1 MSLASLVIRHGRAAA
16 VVALALVVAGGMA
29 AVSLP
34 SSIYPPLEFPRIVV
48 IAKSGTL
55 PSQSMTL
62 TVTRPLEQA
71 VMEVPG
77 IRRVR
82 SRSIRGAAEISAQ
95 FAPST
100 DMLLALQQVQNRVAE
115 VRGELPAD
123 TVLTVE
129 RLTPAVFPVLIL
141 SMTGNLPT
149 AELNDLASY
158 VVKPDLARVPGTGQ
172 IEVLASD
179 TREVHVVIDP
189 GKLAAAGLTVTDVAE
204 ALRAQNLVRPVGRFE
219 EGGQQHL
226 ALASGLW
233 KNLDDIAQA
242 PVIVKDGATIRVADV
257 GRVMPGSPDRTLL
270 VTGNGRDAVS
280 ISISQQIGANILSVK
295 EGVDAT
301 LASLLRALPGGI
313 RITKVYDLADFVR
326 ASITNV
332 RDAIL
337 IGGLLAVV
345 VLLVFLRDLRLTLIA
360 ALTLPLA
367 IVPTFAFLWLFGGSI
382 NLMSMGGLAI
392 AIGLVIDDAVVV
404 VENIH
409 RQASRGVDA
418 VADAVSQIM
427 APLVSSTLTTVVVF
441 APLGLLSGVVGQFF
455 RALSLSLSAA
465 VLVSLA
471 LSVSIV
477 PLLARWAVRRR
488 ESSGH
493 EAAPAAGALD
503 RMYGRGLHQMVTRPV
518 LAVLVALALAG
529 GTAAAFMAVGTGFL
543 PPADEG
549 GFVVDYLTPAGSALG
564 ETDRQVRAM
573 EAVIAKT
580 PDVAAYSRRT
590 GSELGLFA
598 TAQNSGDILV
608 RLKPRSER
616 QHTSEEV
623 IAAMRPELQR
633 AAPLAEIEFV
643 QLLQDMLGDLEG
655 SPTPIEVKIFGD
667 DTAVLEELSGPVAA
681 LLEKIDGVVD
691 VVGMQRGNP
700 ETTWTVDPVA
710 AGRLGLTV
718 EQAAAQMSAAW
729 LGEVATNLRLFDR
742 RVPVRVRLPDAV
754 RFDTAH
760 LADTLLRTPGGA
772 LVPVSRL
779 AHAERANGQA
789 ELLRENLRGMAL
801 VSGRLEGRDLGSA
814 VAEVRATLE
823 AMTLPVGYTF
833 EIGGQYE
840 SQRTAFRELLAV
852 FGLGAVLVFTILV
865 VHFMAWTPALLILLA
880 APLSLGGALLL
891 LRLTG
896 ADLNVSS
903 AMGLILLV
911 GLVVKNGIMLLDLS
925 ESLHA
930 QGEPFETAIA
940 HAGAI
945 RLRPILMTTLCTLF
959 GLLPLALG
967 LGPGA
972 DLQKPLALAVIG
984 GLALSTPVTLL
995 VVPGLYAVFTRR
1007 PRTALPS

>member
-1 MSLASLVIRHGRAAA
+1 MNAAALLLRHGRAAA
-16 VVALALVVAGGMA
+16 LISVALVVAGAIA
-29 AVSLP
+29 AGSLP

-62 TVTRPLEQA
+62 TVTRPIEQA
-71 VMEVPG
+71 VMAVPG
-77 IRRVR
+77 VRRVR

-95 FAPST
+95 FDPST
-100 DMLLALQQVQNRVAE
+100 DMVVALQQVQNRVSE
-115 VRGELPAD
+115 IRGELPGDA
-123 TVLTVE
+123 VLTVE
-129 RLTPAVFPVLIL
+129 RLTPAVFPVFIL

-149 AELNDLASY
+149 ADLNDLATY
-158 VVKPDLARVPGTGQ
+158 VVKPELARVPGAGQ

-179 TREVHVVIDP
+179 TREVEVILDP
-189 GKLAAAGLTVTDVAE
+189 ARLTAASLTVTDVAE

-219 EGGQQHL
+219 ESGQQHL

-233 KNLDDIAQA
+233 KSTDEIGAA
-242 PVIVKDGATIRVADV
+242 PILVKSGATIRVADL
-257 GRVMPGSPDRTLL
+257 GRVVPGSPDRTLL
-270 VTGNGRDAVS
+270 ITGNGRDAVS
-280 ISISQQIGANILSVK
+280 ISISQQLGANILAVK
-295 EGVDAT
+295 EGVDAALT
-301 LASLLRALPGGI
+301 SVSRALPGGI
-313 RITKVYDLADFVR
+313 RITKVYDLAEFVS
-326 ASITNV
+326 ASIDNV

-337 IGGLLAVV
+337 IGGFLAIV
-345 VLLVFLRDLRLTLIA
+345 VLLAFLRDLRLTLIA
-360 ALTLPLA
+360 ALTLPMA
-367 IVPTFAFLWLFGGSI
+367 IVPTFVFMRVFGGSI

-409 RQASRGVDA
+409 RRASRSADA
-418 VADAVSQIM
+418 VAEAVSQLM
-427 APLVSSTLTTVVVF
+427 KPLVSSTLTTVVVF

-455 RALSLSLSAA
+455 QALSLSLSVA
-465 VLVSLA
+465 VLVSLG
-471 LSVSIV
+471 LSVSVV
-477 PLLARWAVRRR
+477 PLLARWALGRP
-488 ESSGH
+488 GPPAP
-493 EAAPAAGALD
+493 EAAPGTLVRLYVRWLQA
-503 RMYGRGLHQMVTRPV
+503 MVARPV
-518 LAVLVALALAG
+518 LAVAVTLLLASATVGL
-529 GTAAAFMAVGTGFL
+529 FLSIGTGFL

-573 EAVIAKT
+573 EQVIAAT
-580 PDVAAYSRRT
+580 PEVAAYSRRT

-598 TAQNSGDILV
+598 TAQNTGDILV
-608 RLKPRSER
+608 RLKPRADRDLSSED
-616 QHTSEEV
+616 V
-623 IAAMRPELQR
+623 IAALRPKLQH

-667 DTAVLEELSGPVAA
+667 DIAVLESLAGPVEEI
-681 LLEKIDGVVD
+681 LEKVEGVVD

-700 ETTWTVDPVA
+700 ELTWTIDPVA
-710 AGRLGLTV
+710 AGRVGLTV
-718 EQAAAQMSAAW
+718 EQVSAQMSAAW
-729 LGEVATNLRLFDR
+729 LGDVATDLRLFDR

-754 RFDTAH
+754 RFDVAR
-760 LADTLLRTPGGA
+760 LPDTLLRTPAGA
-772 LVPVSRL
+772 LVPVSRV
-779 AHAERANGQA
+779 AHA

-814 VAEVRATLE
+814 VAELRTALQ
-823 AMTLPVGYTF
+823 ALTLPVGYTY

-852 FGLGAVLVFTILV
+852 FGIAAVLVFTILV
-865 VHFMAWTPALLILLA
+865 IHFRAWTPAILILLA

-896 ADLNVSS
+896 AVLNVSS

-930 QGEPFETAIA
+930 AGESFDAAIV
-940 HAGAI
+940 HAGRI

-995 VVPGLYAVFTRR
+995 AVPGLYAAFTRR
-1007 PRTALPS
+1007 SRPPEPAS